1 MPTKIPFW
9 SAAPQKLEVIV
20 KRFAHLFPVSIVKH
34 VHAEAL
40 TQVLGLTRRDPSRY
54 MNGLRSLDGS
64 ITKLTHYGISRS
76 FPPSQLESPRFQDV
90 ALFTD
95 K

>member
-34 VHAEAL
+34 VHGEAL
-40 TQVLGLTRRDPSRY
+40 TKVLGLT
-54 MNGLRSLDGS
+54 
-64 ITKLTHYGISRS
+64 
-76 FPPSQLESPRFQDV
+76 
-90 ALFTD
+90 
-95 K
+95 